1 MSSIL
6 KVNTIQNVSTGNT
19 AMTINDSAGVTFAN
33 AICDMPKQANR
44 YELIKAYN
52 STSNSSLGTVS
63 GSSNSAHINFAGVFA
78 SHYISYK
85 LIIGWMGSA
94 HSGNHG
100 INFRYLTGTNTEIT
114 NASYLYHITRERV
127 NGTSAN
133 RANSTSSDRGQ
144 WWTNI
149 SGGTSETNVGIHGE
163 VDFFNV
169 GNVTVNGTSTSVRWP
184 TTEDYAPIC
193 KAEFVGFEAGSHYA
207 LQQSITRYNTSNVD
221 GYYTGFVV
229 MGETGELAGT
239 HMALYGLRV
248 S

>member
-1 MSSIL
+1 MASIL
-6 KVNTIQNVSTGNT
+6 KVNTIQDATNSNT
-19 AMTINDSAGVTFAN
+19 AMTLSSGGVV
-33 AICDMPKQANR
+33 DMPKQENR

-52 STSNSSLGTVS
+52 SQSNSSLGAIS
-63 GSSNSAHINFAGVFA
+63 SSSNAAHINFAGVFA

-85 LIIGWMGSA
+85 LIIGWYGSA
-94 HSGNHG
+94 HSSNHG
-100 INFRYLTGTNTEIT
+100 VNFRYLTGTNTEIT

-133 RANSTSSDRGQ
+133 RANNTSSDRGQ

-169 GNVTVNGTSTSVRWP
+169 GNVTVNGTSTSARWP

-193 KAEFVGFEAGSHYA
+193 KAEFVGFEAGAHYA
-207 LQQSITRYNTSNVD
+207 LQQSITRYNTSNVS

>member
-1 MSSIL
+1 MASIL
-6 KVNTIQNVSTGNT
+6 KVNTIQDATNSNT
-19 AMTINDSAGVTFAN
+19 AMTLSSGGVV
-33 AICDMPKQANR
+33 DMPKQENR

-52 STSNSSLGTVS
+52 SQSNSSLGTVS
-63 GSSNSAHINFAGVFA
+63 GASNSSHINFAGVFA

-94 HSGNHG
+94 HNSNHG
-100 INFRYLTGTNTEIT
+100 VNFRYLTGTNTEIT

-133 RANSTSSDRGQ
+133 RANNTSSDRGQ

-169 GNVTVNGTSTSVRWP
+169 GHVTLDGNSTSVRWP
-184 TTEDYAPIC
+184 SSVDYAPIC
-193 KAEFVGFEAGSHYA
+193 KAEFVGFEAGAHYA

>member
-1 MSSIL
+1 MASIL
-6 KVNTIQNVSTGNT
+6 KVNTIQDATNSNT
-19 AMTINDSAGVTFAN
+19 AMSIGTTGSVDI
-33 AICDMPKQANR
+33 PKQENR

-52 STSNSSLGTVS
+52 STSNSSLGAVS
-63 GSSNSAHINFAGVFA
+63 GSSNAAHINFAGVFA

-100 INFRYLTGTNTEIT
+100 INFRYLTGTNTEVT
-114 NASYLYHITRERV
+114 AQSYLYHITRERV

-133 RANSTSSDRGQ
+133 RANNTNSDRGQ

-149 SGGTSETNVGIHGE
+149 NAGANETNVGIHGE
-163 VDFFNV
+163 VDFYNV
-169 GNVTVNGTSTSVRWP
+169 GHVTVNGTSTSARWP
-184 TTEDYAPIC
+184 SSVDYAPIC
-193 KAEFVGFEAGSHYA
+193 KAEFIGMEAGEHYA
-207 LQQSITRYNTSNVD
+207 LQQSINRYNTSNVD
-221 GYYTGFVV
+221 GYYTDFVV